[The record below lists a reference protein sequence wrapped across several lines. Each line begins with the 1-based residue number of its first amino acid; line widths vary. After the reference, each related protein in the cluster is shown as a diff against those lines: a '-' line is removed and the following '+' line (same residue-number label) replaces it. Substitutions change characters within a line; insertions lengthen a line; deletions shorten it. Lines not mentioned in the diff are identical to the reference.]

1 MNGGT
6 LEKIYQERL
15 EERLISYLAETNDIS
30 LENAMDIYYRS
41 NIAGL
46 IHEGKYGVQYLDYKV
61 LAQMLRDTEPELF
74 ENGCAAA
81 EAVNTSKEDLN
92 TTIETPDTDTKT
104 NTKTKTEDTDT
115 ITNTK
120 DSRTN
125 RKTDQEI
132 DGRIAGE
139 RRVGDSWMS

>member
-15 EERLISYLAETNDIS
+15 EERLIQYLAETNGIS
-30 LENAMDIYYRS
+30 LETAMDIYYRS

-46 IHEGKYGVQYLDYKV
+46 IHEGKYGIQYLDYKV

-81 EAVNTSKEDLN
+81 EAINTSKEGLI
-92 TTIETPDTDTKT
+92 TSIETPDADIKT
-104 NTKTKTEDTDT
+104 NTKNSGTD
-115 ITNTK
+115 
-120 DSRTN
+120 
-125 RKTDQEI
+125 RK
-132 DGRIAGE
+132 
-139 RRVGDSWMS
+139 

>member
-15 EERLISYLAETNDIS
+15 EERLIAYLAETNDIS

-46 IHEGKYGVQYLDYKV
+46 INEGKYGVQYLDYKV
-61 LAQMLRDTEPELF
+61 LAQMLRDTESELF
-74 ENGCAAA
+74 ENGCAA

-92 TTIETPDTDTKT
+92 TSIKTPDTDTKT
-104 NTKTKTEDTDT
+104 NTR
-115 ITNTK
+115 

-125 RKTDQEI
+125 RKN
-132 DGRIAGE
+132 
-139 RRVGDSWMS
+139 

>member
-15 EERLISYLAETNDIS
+15 EERLIAYLAETNDIS

-92 TTIETPDTDTKT
+92 TSIETPDTDTKT
-104 NTKTKTEDTDT
+104 STKTKTEDNDT

-125 RKTDQEI
+125 RKN
-132 DGRIAGE
+132 
-139 RRVGDSWMS
+139 

>member
-81 EAVNTSKEDLN
+81 E
-92 TTIETPDTDTKT
+92 
-104 NTKTKTEDTDT
+104 DTDT

-125 RKTDQEI
+125 RKN
-132 DGRIAGE
+132 
-139 RRVGDSWMS
+139 

>member
-1 MNGGT
+1 M
-6 LEKIYQERL
+6 
-15 EERLISYLAETNDIS
+15 
-30 LENAMDIYYRS
+30 
-41 NIAGL
+41 
-46 IHEGKYGVQYLDYKV
+46 V

-92 TTIETPDTDTKT
+92 TSIETPDIDTKTNT

-125 RKTDQEI
+125 RKN
-132 DGRIAGE
+132 
-139 RRVGDSWMS
+139 